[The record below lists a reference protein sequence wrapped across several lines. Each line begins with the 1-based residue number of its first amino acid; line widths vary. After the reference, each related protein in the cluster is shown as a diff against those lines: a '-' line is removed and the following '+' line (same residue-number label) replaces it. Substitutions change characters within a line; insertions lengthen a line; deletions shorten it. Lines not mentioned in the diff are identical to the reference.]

1 MSAKARFRSGRNI
14 CSRANNLK
22 GPLDMRDTIIAILAR
37 IQLWA
42 LNHKFPGSAALVCA
56 LDRVMGVLER

>member
-1 MSAKARFRSGRNI
+1 MRN
-14 CSRANNLK
+14 A
-22 GPLDMRDTIIAILAR
+22 IIAILAR

-56 LDRVMGVLER
+56 LDRVMGLRAAPAGRGDPR

>member
-1 MSAKARFRSGRNI
+1 
-14 CSRANNLK
+14 
-22 GPLDMRDTIIAILAR
+22 MRQAAITILAR

-56 LDRVMGVLER
+56 LDRVMGRLEQAAALARLARD